1 LKLLLDTH
9 ALVWSASPDDV
20 HRLSRPARDAL
31 ENRSNEVLVS
41 AASAWEVATK
51 HRLGRLPAGER
62 IVQNWSTI
70 LSELRATDLP
80 VMSAHG
86 LMAGGFTVE
95 HGDPFDRMLA
105 AQAMIEGARLV
116 TADPAMQAFGA
127 DLLW

>member
-1 LKLLLDTH
+1 LRLLLDTH
-9 ALVWSASPDDV
+9 ALVWSASPADV
-20 HRLSRPARDAL
+20 HRLSRPAREAV
-31 ENRSNEVLVS
+31 ESRSNEVLVS

-62 IVQNWSTI
+62 LVQNWTAI
-70 LSELRATDLP
+70 LSELRAFDLA
-80 VMSAHG
+80 VTSGHG
-86 LMAGGFTVE
+86 RMAGGFTVE

-105 AQAMIEGARLV
+105 AQAIIEGAWLV

>member
-1 LKLLLDTH
+1 MRLLLDTH
-9 ALVWSASPDDV
+9 TLVWSASPDDV
-20 HRLSRPARDAL
+20 HRLSRAARDAL

-51 HRLGRLPAGER
+51 HRVGQLPAGER
-62 IVQNWSTI
+62 LVRSWTAI
-70 LSELRATDLP
+70 LSELRAVDLA
-80 VMSAHG
+80 VTSRHG
-86 LMAGGFTVE
+86 LMAGGFTFD

-105 AQAMIEGARLV
+105 AQAIVEGARLV